1 MGKIIH
7 GNKSF
12 GYAPINV
19 SGNTYTFGS
28 PVLIPGLVSTS
39 VSVEQDE
46 TKVYADDSVFAKVK
60 GAKVRG
66 AEVHLRNIPKEYA
79 EYLGYHINANGSL
92 SDTGEFQPHCIFFET
107 EEENEGATTR
117 TLHYLYNVTASTPTI
132 ESKTDQESVEA
143 SEITI
148 TYSALDSQFVVDD
161 AGSLCQYAELTRT
174 SANASTY
181 DTFTSAVIKP
191 TTAITSI

>member
-12 GYAPINV
+12 GYAPINK
-19 SGNTYTFGS
+19 SGNTWSFGS
-28 PVLIPGLVSTS
+28 PVMITGLVSTS
-39 VSVEQDE
+39 VSVEQED
-46 TKVYADDSVFAKVK
+46 TKVFADDTVFAKVK

-66 AEVHLRNIPKEYA
+66 AEVTLRNIPKEYA

-107 EEENEGATTR
+107 EEEADGTSSR

-132 ESKTDQESVEA
+132 ESKTDEESVEA
-143 SEITI
+143 GQITI
-148 TYSALDSQFVVDD
+148 TYSALDSTFVVDD
-161 AGSLCQYAELTRT
+161 TGAFCQYAELTRT
-174 SANASTY
+174 SANATTY
-181 DTFTSAVIKP
+181 DTFTTSVIKP